1 LPARRARKPTPE
13 QALRSTQALLAA
25 HNEQARQVPAW
36 RQLEGGHEA
45 PAVME
50 GAQSPEAAARQQEL
64 HLAETRAKAIQGSSS
79 TRDRRT
85 QRRRDQR

>member
-1 LPARRARKPTPE
+1 
-13 QALRSTQALLAA
+13 
-25 HNEQARQVPAW
+25 
-36 RQLEGGHEA
+36 
-45 PAVME
+45 ME